1 MLIWQV
7 FHRFS
12 SYDVAHVVRSESYW
26 VLRTWS
32 LDSISLIAIPS
43 MYVSVLH
50 KTKSRHQLAAC
61 LGLHL
66 YIRSQLFCHPL
77 FDTRD
82 RIGTSIMILF
92 HPYDITERIVVS
104 DTSVIFMTD
113 DLIWENHV
121 ISCYVFT
128 IWPLTLSFILIVAFF
143 VSWSRSSVAAP
154 SSVIRKSSLLAN
166 NASWEGAMKAASKES
181 W

>member
-26 VLRTWS
+26 VFTY
-32 LDSISLIAIPS
+32 LIARFHIFDCYTFQCMFRCCIRPNPATS
-43 MYVSVLH
+43 LQHAWV
-50 KTKSRHQLAAC
+50 
-61 LGLHL
+61 
-66 YIRSQLFCHPL
+66 YIFIFDLNCFVIHF

-128 IWPLTLSFILIVAFF
+128 I
-143 VSWSRSSVAAP
+143 
-154 SSVIRKSSLLAN
+154 
-166 NASWEGAMKAASKES
+166 
-181 W
+181 